1 MVVPSPPPT
10 EDQRLNPKHTLRKTL
25 RQRRRDTV
33 EAMPDKVRALVFH
46 RPPTG
51 LVGSLRKDAVVGLYH
66 ALGAE
71 APTLSYARW
80 FHEQGWT
87 IALPWFADAD
97 APMRFRAWANPWVEA
112 SLAPGPHRA
121 EQPAADAAELV
132 PEVLFVPLVGF
143 TEDCARLGQG
153 GGHYD
158 RWLAAHPD
166 TIAIGLAWDVQLLDA
181 MPVEPHDRPLT
192 AVVTPTRFYGPFE
205 QGQPA

>member
-1 MVVPSPPPT
+1 M
-10 EDQRLNPKHTLRKTL
+10 DQKHTLRKTL

-87 IALPWFADAD
+87 IALPWFAGAD

-143 TEDCARLGQG
+143 TEDCWRLGQG

-158 RWLAAHPD
+158 RWLEAHPGAR
-166 TIAIGLAWDVQLLDA
+166 TIGLAWDCQLVPDL
-181 MPVEPHDRPLT
+181 PLEPHDIPLS
-192 AVVTPTRFYGPFE
+192 AVITPTRMH
-205 QGQPA
+205 QRTPA